1 MRETGQTVV
10 ANMMRTDTVN
20 LGSMMIMVA
29 DMIPPSAGTWLCHC
43 HVNNHFEGG
52 MYARFTVTP

>member
-1 MRETGQTVV
+1 
-10 ANMMRTDTVN
+10 MMRTDTVN